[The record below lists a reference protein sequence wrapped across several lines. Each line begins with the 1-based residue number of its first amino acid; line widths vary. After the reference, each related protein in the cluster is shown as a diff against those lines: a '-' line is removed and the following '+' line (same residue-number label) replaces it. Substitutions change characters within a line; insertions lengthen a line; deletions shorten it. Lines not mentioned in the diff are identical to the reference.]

1 MDESTYRELV
11 LRSFALLM
19 RMNAHIL
26 RILAS
31 LLANNGQREAAY
43 DLVYGAEESA
53 DNMIEVA
60 DGA

>member
-11 LRSFALLM
+11 LRSFAMLM

-31 LLANNGQREAAY
+31 LLANGNHRGIAYSIMLEAEEAA
-43 DLVYGAEESA
+43 DSM
-53 DNMIEVA
+53 DEVA
-60 DGA
+60 DDA